1 MRARLASCGRIP
13 SSIRRKAG
21 TQAGLCRA
29 AAMRVQ
35 TRAELRKEREKTGLF
50 WWSGQLASW
59 FALFVALALIAVM
72 IVIPKLGGATAYTV
86 LTGSMRPEFPP
97 GSLIVVRPADTEEIR
112 IGDVVT
118 YQLKSGEPEVV
129 THRVAAVSSSLSG
142 ETQFTLRG
150 DANNTDDDPVRPEQ
164 IRGKLWYS
172 MPLLG
177 FINSAISGQ
186 QRTWLTWAA
195 AGGLLAYSMIMF
207 AGAWREK
214 QRKER
219 T

>member
-1 MRARLASCGRIP
+1 MTA
-13 SSIRRKAG
+13 
-21 TQAGLCRA
+21 
-29 AAMRVQ
+29 Q
-35 TRAELRKEREKTGLF
+35 TRAELKKERETTGLL
-50 WWSGQLASW
+50 WWSGQVASW
-59 FALFVALALIAVM
+59 LALFVVLALIAVM

-97 GSLIVVRPADTEEIR
+97 GSLIVVRPADMEEIR

-118 YQLKSGEPEVV
+118 YQLTSGEPEVV
-129 THRVAAVSSSLSG
+129 THRVAAVSSTLSG

-195 AGGLLAYSMIMF
+195 AGSLLVYSMIMF

>member
-1 MRARLASCGRIP
+1 MTA
-13 SSIRRKAG
+13 
-21 TQAGLCRA
+21 
-29 AAMRVQ
+29 Q
-35 TRAELRKEREKTGLF
+35 TRAELKKEREKTGLL
-50 WWSGQLASW
+50 WWSGQVASW
-59 FALFVALALIAVM
+59 LALFVVLALIAVM

-97 GSLIVVRPADTEEIR
+97 GSLIVVRPADMEEIR

-118 YQLKSGEPEVV
+118 YQLTSGEPEVV
-129 THRVAAVSSSLSG
+129 THRVVSVSSTLSG

-195 AGGLLAYSMIMF
+195 AGSLLVYSMIMF